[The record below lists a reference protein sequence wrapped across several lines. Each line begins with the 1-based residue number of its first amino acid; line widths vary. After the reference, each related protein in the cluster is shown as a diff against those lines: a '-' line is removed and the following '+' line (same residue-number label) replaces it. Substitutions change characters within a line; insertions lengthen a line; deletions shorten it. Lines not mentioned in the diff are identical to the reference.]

1 MKLEA
6 KILLET
12 GGFSF
17 DILDLDCIMNID
29 GQSIAES
36 IFTSKTYAREETAE
50 RNAKQTIAKMRK
62 MSDRQLRTFCG
73 YDPASHCKQPKRKF
87 KRLLKKP

>member
-1 MKLEA
+1 MKLDA
-6 KILLET
+6 KILLES

-17 DILDLDCIMNID
+17 DLIDLDDIVKVEGED
-29 GQSIAES
+29 IAES

-50 RNAKQTIAKMRK
+50 RNAKQTIAKMKK

-73 YDPASHCKQPKRKF
+73 YDPASHCKQPRRKF

>member
-17 DILDLDCIMNID
+17 DIVDLDDTLKVD
-29 GQSIAES
+29 GQPLAES

-50 RNAKQTIAKMRK
+50 RNAKQTIAKMKK

-73 YDPASHCKQPKRKF
+73 YDPASHCKQPRRKF

>member
-17 DILDLDCIMNID
+17 DLIDLDDTLIVD
-29 GQSIAES
+29 GQPVAES

-50 RNAKQTIAKMRK
+50 RNAKQTIAKLKK

-73 YDPASHCKQPKRKF
+73 HDPASHCKQPKRKF

>member
-17 DILDLDCIMNID
+17 DVIDLDDIVKVGEDI
-29 GQSIAES
+29 IPES
-36 IFTSKTYAREETAE
+36 LYTSKTYAREETAE
-50 RNAKQTIAKMRK
+50 RNAKSTLAKMKK

>member
-6 KILLET
+6 KILLES

-17 DILDLDCIMNID
+17 DIVDLHDTVKVGDDIYP
-29 GQSIAES
+29 ES
-36 IFTSKTYAREETAE
+36 LYTSKTYAREDTAE
-50 RNAKQTIAKMRK
+50 RNASKTLAQMKK

-73 YDPASHCKQPKRKF
+73 YDPASHCKLPKRKP